1 MCAPRWKPVHPGG
14 VDNRRSSMARRRGKG
29 RRRPSFGGGQPDVRK
44 LAQELQ
50 AEMLKTQE
58 ALGEETVKAT
68 AGGGVVTVV
77 MTGHQKLR
85 SVKIAPEVLDPDD
98 VEMLEDLIVA
108 AVNEAVER
116 SQQLATERMGRL
128 TGGLGIPGLL

>member
-1 MCAPRWKPVHPGG
+1 M
-14 VDNRRSSMARRRGKG
+14 
-29 RRRPSFGGGQPDVRK
+29 RK

-50 AEMLKTQE
+50 AEMLKAQE
-58 ALGEETVKAT
+58 ALGEETVEVS

-85 SVKIAPEVLDPDD
+85 SVKIDPEVLDPDD

-116 SQQLATERMGRL
+116 SQQLAAERLGRL
-128 TGGLGIPGLL
+128 TGGLGLPGLM

>member
-1 MCAPRWKPVHPGG
+1 M
-14 VDNRRSSMARRRGKG
+14 
-29 RRRPSFGGGQPDVRK
+29 RK

-50 AEMLKTQE
+50 AEMLKAQE
-58 ALGEETVKAT
+58 ALGEETVEVS

-85 SVKIAPEVLDPDD
+85 SVKIDPEVLDPDD

-116 SQQLATERMGRL
+116 SQQLAAERIGRL
-128 TGGLGIPGLL
+128 TGGLGLPGLL